1 MHPAR
6 PHDGNGQRIH
16 RSNESILWYEQ
27 PRRKEKDFLSHGAKF
42 LHVVEQCHHRTG
54 TSPTTHHPPLLRSRT
69 PILSPIPTKLPTLTF
84 LLRPTNHRTSKQ
96 QNSMVVPV
104 FLEISCSS
112 DDESSFCVADQQNAI
127 KPEAEATVADTT
139 QCDDRRPERSVHFC
153 DQVQIQ
159 SISSWRQYSAKEWE
173 NTYISSEENKQ
184 KKCELRNIIKR
195 IGTSRSS
202 TLNKS
207 STFLTRDDEDSLDA
221 DEMRVL
227 EIYESTAQLERRKRI
242 GRNLEA
248 VLRQQRLSGS
258 INEHWVM
265 DVYRDMTAASAWAAH
280 LRGILDQQ
288 IHHEAPPPVQ
298 MMIR

>member
-1 MHPAR
+1 
-6 PHDGNGQRIH
+6 
-16 RSNESILWYEQ
+16 
-27 PRRKEKDFLSHGAKF
+27 
-42 LHVVEQCHHRTG
+42 
-54 TSPTTHHPPLLRSRT
+54 
-69 PILSPIPTKLPTLTF
+69 
-84 LLRPTNHRTSKQ
+84 
-96 QNSMVVPV
+96 MVVPV